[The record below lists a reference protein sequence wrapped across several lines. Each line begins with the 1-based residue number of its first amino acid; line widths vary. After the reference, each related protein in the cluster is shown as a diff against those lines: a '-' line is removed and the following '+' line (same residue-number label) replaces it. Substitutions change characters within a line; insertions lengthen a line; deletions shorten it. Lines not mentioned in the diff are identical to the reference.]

1 MLILINGPIMSTLL
15 INKNRVISEYLIY
28 LLERE
33 YKRNKDQEIEQLE
46 RQRNRKGQLIFC
58 PNTSK

>member
-33 YKRNKDQEIEQLE
+33 YERNDNQGIEQIE
-46 RQRNRKGQLIFC
+46 R
-58 PNTSK
+58 